1 MTSHK
6 INFTLPDKMPN
17 SINFQI
23 SFTVNS
29 EQSEPMLNVEHSTVN
44 VQEVINLQDDS
55 SDLNVEPLSSED
67 PISLDECFENVSLS
81 DKTKRDYKLLI
92 KQHMSWFSVYD
103 TYKSKEKRNKILETI
118 KQIDGF
124 SSRKQHL
131 CAMKKVLEQLRGF
144 CDFEFSN
151 SHS

>member
-6 INFTLPDKMPN
+6 INFTLPDMPN

-29 EQSEPMLNVEHSTVN
+29 EQSGPMLNVEHSTEN
-44 VQEVINLQDDS
+44 VQQMLNLQDNS

-81 DKTKRDYKLLI
+81 DKTKKDYKGLI
-92 KQHMSWFSVYD
+92 KQHMGWVSIYD
-103 TYKSKEKRNKILETI
+103 TYNSKDKRNKILETI

-124 SSRKQHL
+124 SSTT
-131 CAMKKVLEQLRGF
+131 
-144 CDFEFSN
+144 
-151 SHS
+151 